1 MQDAISRRIRR
12 SPASDFREIVTDLQA
27 ATGTSHFVEANGIK
41 LHYLDY
47 GTAGRRPMLCVHGG
61 AAHAHWFDFVA
72 PGLTRD
78 HHVLSLDLRGH
89 GDSARADP
97 RTYAWKTFAE
107 DVHAFVEELDLRD
120 FVLVGHSMGGMV
132 SLVYAA
138 THPGRMGALVIVD
151 SIMLM
156 PMERVTRM
164 REFGAKPTKG
174 YATQAEL
181 IARYRLEP
189 AQTQIAAP
197 EVLHRMALHSGR
209 QDADGRWQHK
219 ADRGVYANFE
229 QIAGVPL
236 WEKVKVP
243 ALVIKGERS
252 TRFTPELLAEV
263 RERAPQVQM
272 AEVPASDHHITLD
285 NPQGFVDVVQSFLRG

>member
-1 MQDAISRRIRR
+1 M
-12 SPASDFREIVTDLQA
+12 TDLQA
-27 ATGTSHFVEANGIK
+27 ANGLSHFVEANGVR

-72 PGLTRD
+72 PGFTPD
-78 HHVLSLDLRGH
+78 HHVLSLDQRGH

-97 RTYAWKTFAE
+97 HTYSWKTFAA
-107 DVHAFVEELDLRD
+107 DINAFVEKLDLHD

-132 SLVYAA
+132 SLAYAA
-138 THPGRMGALVIVD
+138 MYPGRMGALVIVD
-151 SIMLM
+151 TIMLM

-164 REFGAKPTKG
+164 REFGARPAKD
-174 YATQAEL
+174 YATQEEL

-189 AQTQIAAP
+189 ADSQMAAP
-197 EVLHRMALHSGR
+197 EVIRRMAMHSGR

-219 ADRGVYANFE
+219 ADRGVYAKFG

-243 ALVIKGERS
+243 ALVIRGERS
-252 TRFTPELLAEV
+252 TRFTPQQLAEV
-263 RERAPQVQM
+263 RARAPQVQM

-285 NPQGFVDVVQSFLRG
+285 NPQGFVDVVQKFLRA